1 MPTPVSPHEKSLFA
15 LTVWRLKKDKTALM
29 GFFIIACLV
38 LTAVFAPWLT
48 PYDPVTQNYDALLLP
63 PSVHNLLGTDQYGRD
78 VLTRILYGSRYAIL
92 IGVAVVSIQLVIGV
106 SLGLGAGYYG
116 GMVESIIMRFTDVML
131 AIPGVVLAVTIAGML
146 GGGIHNCIIAVGAIG
161 WRAYTRLVRAEV
173 LSVKESVYIEA
184 EQAIGCSDLRIILFH
199 VLPNAIGPVIAY
211 VPLSVASAIIWA
223 AALSFLGLGAQPPT
237 PEWGSLLADGREFMQ
252 DAWWIATFPGIA
264 ILITVM
270 GFNFFGDAL
279 RNALDPKAIKGVAG

>member
-1 MPTPVSPHEKSLFA
+1 MYVSCSRRSLPP
-15 LTVWRLKKDKTALM
+15 
-29 GFFIIACLV
+29 GS
-38 LTAVFAPWLT
+38 P
-48 PYDPVTQNYDALLLP
+48 PYDPAKQNYEELLLP
-63 PSVHNLLGTDQYGRD
+63 PSVHNPLGTDQYGRD
-78 VLTRILYGSRYAIL
+78 MLTRILYGCRYAIL
-92 IGVAVVSIQLVIGV
+92 IGVAVVAIQLAVGV
-106 SLGLGAGYYG
+106 SLGLTAGFYG
-116 GMVESIIMRFTDVML
+116 GMTESIIMRFTDVML

-173 LSVKESVYIEA
+173 LSIKESVYIEA
-184 EQAIGCSDLRIILFH
+184 ERAIGCSNARIILRH

-211 VPLSVASAIIWA
+211 MPLSVASAIIWA

-237 PEWGSLLADGREFMQ
+237 PEWGALLADGREFMQ

-279 RNALDPKAIKGVAG
+279 RNALDPKTIRGMAR

>member
-1 MPTPVSPHEKSLFA
+1 MSAQKVAGEKSIFKT
-15 LTVWRLKKDKTALM
+15 TVRRLKKDKTAVA
-29 GFFIIACLV
+29 GFLIIVCLV
-38 LTAVFAPWLT
+38 FSAFFAPWLT
-48 PYDPVTQNYDALLLP
+48 PYDPAKQNYEELLLP
-63 PSVHNLLGTDQYGRD
+63 PSLHNPLGTDQYGRD
-78 VLTRILYGSRYAIL
+78 MLTRILYGCRYAIL
-92 IGVAVVSIQLVIGV
+92 IGVAVVAIQLAVGV
-106 SLGLGAGYYG
+106 SLGLTAGFYG
-116 GMVESIIMRFTDVML
+116 GMTESIIMRFTDVML

-173 LSVKESVYIEA
+173 LSIKESVYIEA
-184 EQAIGCSDLRIILFH
+184 ERAIGCSNARIILRH

-211 VPLSVASAIIWA
+211 MPLSVASAIIWA

-237 PEWGSLLADGREFMQ
+237 PEWGALLADGREFMQ

-279 RNALDPKAIKGVAG
+279 RNALDPKTIRGMAR